1 MRFTKAAEQIRT
13 ALKSDGV
20 LMGDMCLTSKMAQS
34 IELWT
39 ALFEDDAPWLNAITQ
54 SMGLAPAI
62 ASEMA
67 RLITLELKSEIDGS
81 GRAKYLNDAYQKVLS
96 HIRQPV
102 EMGCA
107 KGGLVFK
114 PYVSA
119 SGIVVQTVQADC
131 FFPVSYDDT
140 GRLIQC
146 VFAEQVF
153 RGADYYTR
161 LEVHTLRKGQLEI
174 KNKAYH
180 SRVAEQLGAEIP
192 LAAIDQWAGLAESVV
207 FGDVDKLPIG
217 YFRVP
222 LANNIDS
229 NSPIG
234 ASVYSRA
241 ISKIREADRRYS
253 QLNWEFEA
261 KETAV
266 HVADAM
272 LQDNPD
278 GTSAMPKG
286 KERLYRKLKYE
297 TGARDK
303 PLLDTYSPDIRDQS
317 YLNGLNSQLR
327 SIEFSCN
334 LAYGTLSDPQSV
346 DKTAEEIKASKQRS
360 YAFVSDAQMALQTA
374 LDDLIDAMDFYAT
387 LYKLAPAGNYQV
399 SYKWDDSIVMDAEKE
414 RQQDLQEVRDG
425 IMQKWEF
432 RAKWYGETEEQ
443 AKAAI
448 QAANEAENEGLNFN
462 A

>member
-1 MRFTKAAEQIRT
+1 MRFSRAAEQIRT

-39 ALFEDDAPWLNAITQ
+39 ALFEDEAPWLNEITQ

-67 RLITLELKSEIDGS
+67 RLITLEMKSEIDGS
-81 GRAKYLNDAYQKVLS
+81 ERANYLNDIYQKVLS

-119 SGIVVQTVQADC
+119 NGMVVQNVQADC
-131 FFPVSYDDT
+131 FFPISYDDT

-146 VFAEQVF
+146 VFVEQVF
-153 RGADYYTR
+153 HGIDYYTR

-174 KNKAYH
+174 RNKAYH
-180 SRVAEQLGAEIP
+180 SRVAEQLGDEIS
-192 LAAIDQWAGLAESVV
+192 LDTVDQWAGLVNSIV
-207 FGDVDKLPIG
+207 FNDVKKLPIG

-222 LANNIDS
+222 LANNVDS
-229 NSPIG
+229 SSPLG

-253 QLNWEFEA
+253 QLNWEYDA
-261 KETAV
+261 KEAAV
-266 HVADAM
+266 HISEAM

-286 KERLYRKLKYE
+286 KERLYRKVKYE

-303 PLLDTYSPDIRDQS
+303 PLLDIYSPDIRDQS

-360 YAFVSDAQMALQTA
+360 YAFVSDAQMALQMA
-374 LDDLIDAMDFYAT
+374 LNDLIDAMDFYAT
-387 LYKLAPAGNYQV
+387 MYQLAPEGSYHV
-399 SYKWDDSIVMDAEKE
+399 SYKWDDSIILDAEKE

-432 RAKWYGETEEQ
+432 RVKWYGETEEQ
-443 AKAAI
+443 AKAVI
-448 QAANEAENEGLNFN
+448 AAAQEFDDEGLNFN